1 MILPIGDTPNPE
13 RFFPFVNWG
22 LIVANV
28 AIYVLITLPLSGAS
42 VDPTDPALL
51 EYLVA
56 MGADL
61 PVDPQLLR
69 KLLSQ
74 MSRYD
79 LFVFQHGYKP
89 GAAELSDLFSSM
101 FLHGGFLHLAGN
113 MLFLWI
119 FGDNV
124 EHRLGRLGYLVVY
137 LATGACA
144 SLTFAMIAGSS
155 LIPLDGASGAI
166 SGALGLYF
174 LLFPRNRVKTLV
186 LFFPFFFDVLLIPAR
201 WVLGFYV
208 VVDNLLPMVLGADSG
223 VAYGAHIGGFA
234 GGLVIA
240 LAGERLGWRWPWA
253 ERRWQRKVA
262 PDRRGLAAEDKSFL
276 RADELESLVARGN
289 RGEALKLLASL
300 RPPELARLAA
310 GTCVQLSVWLE
321 EAGYP
326 SAAASLLRRCL
337 ASSPGD
343 RDLAQIYLALGLMR
357 LRQGQP
363 TAAYQHLLAVLDLD
377 AAPETEGRAR
387 EALSRIAIYR
397 RKPRR

>member
-1 MILPIGDTPNPE
+1 MILPVGDTPNPQ

-28 AIYVLITLPLSGAS
+28 AVYLFVTLPLSSKG
-42 VDPTDPALL
+42 VDPSDPALL
-51 EYLVA
+51 EYLRVF
-56 MGADL
+56 GSDL
-61 PVDPQLLR
+61 PANPHMLRELLAGM
-69 KLLSQ
+69 SQ
-74 MSRYD
+74 YD
-79 LFVFQHGYKP
+79 LFVFKHGYKP

-124 EHRLGRLGYLVVY
+124 EHRLGRVRYLLVY
-137 LATGACA
+137 LATGVVAT
-144 SLTFAMIAGSS
+144 LTFAVFAGSS
-155 LIPLDGASGAI
+155 LVPLVGASGAI

-174 LLFPRNRVKTLV
+174 FLFPRNRVKTLV

-208 VVDNLLPMVLGADSG
+208 LVDNLLPMVLGAQSG

-234 GGLVIA
+234 GGMAVA
-240 LAGERLGWRWPWA
+240 FAGERLGWRWPFA
-253 ERRWQRKVA
+253 EPRWQRTVA
-262 PDRRGLAAEDKSFL
+262 PEQPRNRGLDSSVSRVE
-276 RADELESLVARGN
+276 EVESLAARGN
-289 RGEALKLLASL
+289 RAEALKLLASL
-300 RPPELARLAA
+300 RPSELARLDA
-310 GTCVQLSVWLE
+310 GTCVKLSEWLE

-326 SAAASLLRRCL
+326 SAAASLLRRSL
-337 ASSPGD
+337 ASGPGETE
-343 RDLAQIYLALGLMR
+343 LAQIYLALGLMR

-377 AAPETEGRAR
+377 AAPETEQGAR